1 MNNKKVLK
9 IGNIFTFAED
19 RLIEKVKRGDIYT
32 YSVGDVIDQ
41 AIRVRAYLDKNPNP
55 KIPTQTKEERKF
67 NEAKRVLMTYYL
79 RKKHNE

>member
-1 MNNKKVLK
+1 MNTKKVLK

-32 YSVGDVIDQ
+32 YSVGDVIDH
-41 AIRVRAYLDKNPNP
+41 AIKVRKYLDKNPNP

-67 NEAKRVLMTYYL
+67 SDKKRNLMNYYL
-79 RKKHNE
+79 RKRI